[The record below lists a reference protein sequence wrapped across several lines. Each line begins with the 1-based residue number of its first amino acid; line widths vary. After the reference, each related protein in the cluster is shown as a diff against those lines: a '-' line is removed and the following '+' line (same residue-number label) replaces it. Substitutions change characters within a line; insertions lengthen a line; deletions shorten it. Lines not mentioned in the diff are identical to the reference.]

1 MTSPRLGLT
10 TAPRWLAPLLTY
22 GAALP
27 AIGIVAMVVA
37 DVFFGASFMGAD
49 PIKQAEHELG
59 EWTIRFLLA
68 SLAVTPLRQITGWN
82 WLARH
87 RRTLGLYGF
96 AYGCV
101 HFLTW
106 ALLDVQIGISEYVGW
121 ADIRKDLTKRPF
133 IVVGMSA
140 LLLMLPLAVT
150 STASMIA
157 RLGRRWR
164 VLHRLAYL
172 IPALGVIH
180 WWMSVKKDV
189 AEPAMGAAV
198 LALLLGWRV
207 MHARRATSST

>member
-1 MTSPRLGLT
+1 MTSPRLGLAR
-10 TAPRWLAPLLTY
+10 APRGLTPLLTY

-27 AIGIVAMVVA
+27 ALAIVAMAVA

-49 PIKQAEHELG
+49 PIKAAEHELG

-68 SLAVTPLRQITGWN
+68 SLAITPLRHVTGWN

-106 ALLDVQIGISEYVGW
+106 ALLDVQIGVSEYVGW
-121 ADIRKDLTKRPF
+121 ADVQKDLTKRPF
-133 IVVGMSA
+133 IIVGMSA

-150 STASMIA
+150 STAAMIA

-164 VLHRLAYL
+164 TLHRLAYVV
-172 IPALGVIH
+172 PALGVIH

-189 AEPAMGAAV
+189 TEPAMGAVV

-207 MHARRATSST
+207 LHARRSTTT

>member
-1 MTSPRLGLT
+1 MSSPRFGLT
-10 TAPRWLAPLLTY
+10 HAPRWLAPLLNY

-27 AIGIVAMVVA
+27 AVGIVSMVIA
-37 DVFFGASFMGAD
+37 DIFFGRSFMGAD

-59 EWTIRFLLA
+59 EWTIRFLFA
-68 SLAVTPLRQITGWN
+68 SLAITPLRQLTGWN

-121 ADIRKDLTKRPF
+121 ADVQKDLTKRPF
-133 IVVGMSA
+133 IIVGMSA
-140 LLLMLPLAVT
+140 LLLMVPLAIT

-164 VLHRLAYL
+164 TLHRLAYV

-180 WWMSVKKDV
+180 WGMSVKKDI
-189 AEPAMGAAV
+189 AEPATGASV
-198 LALLLGWRV
+198 LAVLLGWRLV
-207 MHARRATSST
+207 HARRDATT

>member
-1 MTSPRLGLT
+1 MSTPRFGIA
-10 TAPRWLAPLLTY
+10 TAPRWFAPLLNY

-27 AIGIVAMVVA
+27 AIGIVSMAIA

-59 EWTIRFLLA
+59 EWTIRFLFA
-68 SLAVTPLRQITGWN
+68 SLAITPLRQLTGWN

-106 ALLDVQIGISEYVGW
+106 ALLDIQIGISAYVGW
-121 ADIRKDLTKRPF
+121 ADVQKDLTKRPF
-133 IVVGMSA
+133 IIVGMSA
-140 LLLMLPLAVT
+140 LLLMIPLAIT
-150 STASMIA
+150 STTRMIA

-164 VLHRLAYL
+164 TLHRLAYV

-180 WWMSVKKDV
+180 WGMSVKKDI

-198 LALLLGWRV
+198 LAILLGWRV
-207 MHARRATSST
+207 VHARHATST

>member
-1 MTSPRLGLT
+1 MSTPRFGLA
-10 TAPRWLAPLLTY
+10 TAPRWLAPLLNY

-27 AIGIVAMVVA
+27 AIGIVSMVIA
-37 DVFFGASFMGAD
+37 DVFFGRSFMGAD
-49 PIKQAEHELG
+49 PIKEAEHALG
-59 EWTIRFLLA
+59 EWTIRFLFA
-68 SLAVTPLRQITGWN
+68 SLLVTPLRQFTGWN

-121 ADIRKDLTKRPF
+121 ADVQKDLTKRPF
-133 IVVGMSA
+133 IIVGMSA
-140 LLLMLPLAVT
+140 LLLMVPLAIT
-150 STASMIA
+150 STTSMIA

-164 VLHRLAYL
+164 VLHRLAYV

-180 WWMSVKKDV
+180 WGMSVKKDV
-189 AEPAMGAAV
+189 AEPAMGAVVLAV
-198 LALLLGWRV
+198 LLGSRV
-207 MHARRATSST
+207 VHARRSATA

>member
-1 MTSPRLGLT
+1 MSTPRLGLA
-10 TAPRWLAPLLTY
+10 TAPRWLAPLLNY

-27 AIGIVAMVVA
+27 AIGIVSLAIA
-37 DVFFGASFMGAD
+37 DIFFGRSFMSAD

-59 EWTIRFLLA
+59 EWTIRFLFA
-68 SLAVTPLRQITGWN
+68 SLAITPLRQLTGWN

-96 AYGCV
+96 AYGVV

-121 ADIRKDLTKRPF
+121 AGVQKDLTKRPY

-140 LLLMLPLAVT
+140 LLLMVPLAVT
-150 STASMIA
+150 STTKMIA

-164 VLHRLAYL
+164 TLHRLAYV

-180 WWMSVKKDV
+180 WGMSVKKDL
-189 AEPAMGAAV
+189 AEPAMGALV
-198 LALLLGWRV
+198 LAGLLGWRV
-207 MHARRATSST
+207 MHARRSATA